1 MKTEPVTAAELARL
15 LGIARGTV
23 SNLASDGVLPRDGRG
38 TFDPSKAVQAYIR
51 HKVTSATAGDE
62 NVASLTAERSR
73 LARLKADRAE
83 IEARTMAGEL
93 VPAADIEAAWLKVVG
108 VVRARILAIPTKL
121 ATRIIGLKTP
131 AEAEALLRKEVH
143 AALAEVSVTPTV

>member
-38 TFDPSKAVQAYIR
+38 TFDPPKAVQAYIKY
-51 HKVTSATAGDE
+51 KVASSTAGDE

-83 IEARTMAGEL
+83 IEAKTMAAEL
-93 VPAADIEAAWLKVVG
+93 VPAADVQAAWLKIVG
-108 VVRARILAIPTKL
+108 VVRSRILAIPTKL
-121 ATRIIGLKTP
+121 AARIIGLKTP
-131 AEAEALLRKEVH
+131 AEAQALLKQEID
-143 AALAEVSVTPTV
+143 AALTDISNSPAV